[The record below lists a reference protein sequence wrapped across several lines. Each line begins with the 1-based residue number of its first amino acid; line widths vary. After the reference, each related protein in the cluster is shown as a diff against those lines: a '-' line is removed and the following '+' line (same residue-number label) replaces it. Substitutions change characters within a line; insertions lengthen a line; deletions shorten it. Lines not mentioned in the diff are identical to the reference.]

1 MSNDRTINL
10 NLDVKPT
17 SVQNE
22 TVEVI
27 VNPSDLLASYAKNFV
42 NEALRKHPLL
52 AEQVSLTDTEVQEYA
67 KYLLR
72 QRVEHV
78 NGNRKSARFVN
89 LLYVPV
95 WIEYTISNVGKLI
108 IRDLGLTF
116 VPKWDENLTTIT
128 DSEAKAI
135 SERIAMFED
144 VLQIV
149 KNAFPN
155 DDIGDQDLMTTA
167 LIADYVRAT
176 KELAHPVTTYL
187 TAFLGLK
194 LREENA
200 FKVLYRVQY
209 DDLSYLAQALDSEG
223 PNIC

>member
-1 MSNDRTINL
+1 M
-10 NLDVKPT
+10 
-17 SVQNE
+17 
-22 TVEVI
+22 
-27 VNPSDLLASYAKNFV
+27 
-42 NEALRKHPLL
+42 
-52 AEQVSLTDTEVQEYA
+52 
-67 KYLLR
+67 
-72 QRVEHV
+72 
-78 NGNRKSARFVN
+78 
-89 LLYVPV
+89 
-95 WIEYTISNVGKLI
+95 GKLI

-116 VPKWDENLTTIT
+116 VPKWDESLVTIT
-128 DSEAKAI
+128 DDEAKVI

>member
-1 MSNDRTINL
+1 MSNDKTINL

-22 TVEVI
+22 IVEVI

-116 VPKWDENLTTIT
+116 VPKWDEDLATIT